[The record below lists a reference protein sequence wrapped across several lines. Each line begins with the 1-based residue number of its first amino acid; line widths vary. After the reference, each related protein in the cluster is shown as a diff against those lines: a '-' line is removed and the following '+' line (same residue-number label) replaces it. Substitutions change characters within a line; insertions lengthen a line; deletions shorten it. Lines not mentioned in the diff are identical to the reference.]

1 MQWFINP
8 YGVCLAFIPRSGSTT
23 FSRAILNQYYPEL
36 LPRLTDCHF
45 PPGRTEVAPQ
55 FICPSVYL
63 PGPNDTRIA
72 LIRDPIERFKSGF
85 PRAAK
90 GRSVQEVIDSLLN
103 KTEKVVNV
111 HIAKQSDRIKYV
123 ENIILYKF
131 PIAIEAVA
139 NELGLIEIPPQENES
154 PDGEKPDL
162 SQAQIAQLQQYYSE
176 DIELYNKAFSSYDKL
191 ANLPIQEQQS
201 DLGV

>member
-8 YGVCLAFIPRSGSTT
+8 YGICLAFIPRSGTT
-23 FSRAILNQYYPEL
+23 AFSRALLNQYYPEL
-36 LPRLTDCHF
+36 LPRLTDCDF

-55 FICPSVYL
+55 FICPSINF
-63 PGPNDTRIA
+63 PGPNDTSVA

-85 PRAAK
+85 FRASK
-90 GRSVQEVIDSLLN
+90 GRSVQEVIDSLIN

-111 HIAKQSDRIKYV
+111 HIAKQFDRIKYV

-154 PDGEKPDL
+154 PENEKPEL
-162 SQAQIAQLQQYYSE
+162 SPEQILQLQQYYAE
-176 DIELYNKAFSSYDKL
+176 DIVLFNKAYIDYEKL
-191 ANLPIQEQQS
+191 AT
-201 DLGV
+201 